1 MENKVKIQCLCGK
14 ETILELIGGQYQ
26 DTYQGKCVCGR
37 IWSLDGLSAAFA
49 EIDDENRRNS

>member
-1 MENKVKIQCLCGK
+1 MTMENKVKIQCRCGK

-37 IWSLDGLSAAFA
+37 IWSLDELSAALA
-49 EIDDENRRNS
+49 ELDDEK